1 MAFLHKKLV
10 KDSVPGFLQ
19 VIINQCCGLAIFLVL
34 SVQLNKA
41 AFGEINWAL
50 AVLLSSFAILGFG
63 IDQLVVKKIA
73 AGSDNSEVTS
83 LYLLHTLL
91 TGGVFYLLLV
101 AGQFLFPSF
110 FTAHYFLLWLAMGK
124 LAVFVA
130 SVFRQ
135 LANGRE
141 RFRLL
146 ALMMV
151 VSNVLRALAL
161 LVLWGL
167 HQVNTASVI
176 WVFVA
181 GDMVE
186 LLACWWLARSRFKL
200 QLSFAGRCWQQYRQ
214 LLKES
219 LPQLGSTI
227 LAAAT
232 ARMDWMLMGLMGMS
246 VQLADY
252 SFAYKIFEMAM
263 LPLAIIGPLLIP
275 RFTRMFNPDFA
286 VGCKICPKGRRKPPK
301 RALSGLTLTKMRSIL
316 RQPKANFA
324 IAKFGFNTPGSD
336 TGKLFTLLRLEM
348 VLAAGTAL
356 VLYILWV
363 PVIGWLTQGRYGAVN
378 SSTVLLLGAAIPF
391 LYLNNL
397 LWTVLFTK
405 GHLKQIFRIMLV
417 VFIFNLAGNLL
428 LIPRYAG
435 EGAAIAW
442 LAASALQSILLLVAV
457 NIKKMIVYAGWLPVC
472 ILCAAGAG
480 YTANYF
486 FTGILVIFSVAIL
499 LYLLLVVVTGALHSK
514 DIKALQ

>member
-10 KDSVPGFLQ
+10 KDSAPGFLQ

-34 SVQLNKA
+34 SVQLDKA
-41 AFGEINWAL
+41 AFGEINWAM
-50 AVLLSSFAILGFG
+50 AVLLTSFAILSFG

-73 AGSDNSEVTS
+73 AGSDMGTVTS

-91 TGGVFYLLLV
+91 TGGIFYLLLL
-101 AGQFLFPSF
+101 AGRFLFPSF
-110 FTAHYFLLWLAMGK
+110 FTTHYFLLWLAMGK

-146 ALMMV
+146 AVMMV
-151 VSNVLRALAL
+151 VSNVLRAIAL

-167 HQVNTASVI
+167 HRVNTVSVI
-176 WVFVA
+176 WVFIA
-181 GDMVE
+181 GDMAE
-186 LLACWWLARSRFKL
+186 LLACWLLAKSRFKL
-200 QLSFAGRCWQQYRQ
+200 QLSFAGRWQQYRQ

-219 LPQLGSTI
+219 LPQLGATI
-227 LAAAT
+227 LGAAT
-232 ARMDWMLMGLMGMS
+232 ARMDWILMGLMGMA

-263 LPLAIIGPLLIP
+263 LPLAVIGTLLIP
-275 RFTRMFNPDFA
+275 RITRM
-286 VGCKICPKGRRKPPK
+286 
-301 RALSGLTLTKMRSIL
+301 
-316 RQPKANFA
+316 
-324 IAKFGFNTPGSD
+324 FNTPGSNTD
-336 TGKLFTLLRLEM
+336 KLFALLRLEM

-356 VLYILWV
+356 ALCILWV
-363 PVIGWLTQGRYGAVN
+363 PVVDGLTLGRYGVVN
-378 SSTVLLLGAAIPF
+378 SVTILLLGAAIPF

-397 LWTVLFTK
+397 LWTILFTK
-405 GHLKQIFRIMLV
+405 GYLGQIFWIMLL
-417 VFIFNLAGNLL
+417 VFLFNLAGNLL

-435 EGAAIAW
+435 EGAAISW

-457 NIKKMIVYAGWLPVC
+457 KIKQVTICTGWLPYC

-480 YTANYF
+480 YAANYF
-486 FTGILVIFSVAIL
+486 FTNIL
-499 LYLLLVVVTGALHSK
+499 LVFPVAVLLLIAGALRRADVK
-514 DIKALQ
+514 VLQ